1 MNKRIIW
8 AALTGLMVPY
18 VGTLAWTGTIRG
30 EELRYEQ
37 QKEISGR
44 RRILLDRTSGSYYM
58 DMEEYLPG
66 VIARQIPVE
75 YEPEALKAQVI
86 IARTYICR
94 QMEGTGDGEEIAES
108 ALDMDY
114 LEADQLKSCG
124 VPAGSRNITK
134 TGGRGQGHLRH
145 CHDLRGKMH

>member
-1 MNKRIIW
+1 MGGPYR
-8 AALTGLMVPY
+8 AHGALCRDPCTGQ
-18 VGTLAWTGTIRG
+18 AQIRG

-75 YEPEALKAQVI
+75 YEPEALKAQAI

-94 QMEGTGDGEEIAES
+94 QMEAPG
-108 ALDMDY
+108 M
-114 LEADQLKSCG
+114 
-124 VPAGSRNITK
+124 
-134 TGGRGQGHLRH
+134 GRR
-145 CHDLRGKMH
+145 

>member
-75 YEPEALKAQVI
+75 YEPEALKAQAI

-94 QMEGTGDGEEIAES
+94 SEERRVGKE
-108 ALDMDY
+108 
-114 LEADQLKSCG
+114 
-124 VPAGSRNITK
+124 
-134 TGGRGQGHLRH
+134 
-145 CHDLRGKMH
+145 CHA

>member
-1 MNKRIIW
+1 MGGPYR
-8 AALTGLMVPY
+8 LMVPY

-75 YEPEALKAQVI
+75 YEPEALKAQAI

-134 TGGRGQGHLRH
+134 NWRTRSRPPPALS
-145 CHDLRGKMH
+145 